1 MSDSPTLC
9 VADSNILIDLHNGV
23 ILDLL
28 PKLPY
33 RIVVPDAVKAELRC
47 PSPGSVAALGFEIG
61 ALAGPS
67 VLEAYEIRQENPR
80 FSVADLFA
88 LLLAR
93 DRGAM
98 LLTGDG
104 HLRRLARERSLV
116 VHGVLWVLEEMVRL
130 DVLRGQGACEALDA
144 MILAGARL
152 PAKACQ
158 RLRRRWKK

>member
-1 MSDSPTLC
+1 MP
-9 VADSNILIDLHNGV
+9 DLYV
-23 ILDLL
+23 
-28 PKLPY
+28 
-33 RIVVPDAVKAELRC
+33 
-47 PSPGSVAALGFEIG
+47 
-61 ALAGPS
+61 
-67 VLEAYEIRQENPR
+67 
-80 FSVADLFA
+80 

-93 DRGAM
+93 DRGAT

-130 DVLRGQGACEALDA
+130 GILGDQDAREALDA

-158 RLRRRWKK
+158 RLRRRWTK